1 MSRAQGRSIKYVR
14 PTDDCDV
21 CEGNG
26 IDYGLARFEPVRSA
40 VRENALW
47 SIVILCSHGTK
58 IIGSALE
65 STVVALKEVI
75 REDKNVICVGFAMDA
90 LNRLANLRPE
100 DEEALPLVIDLQ
112 KNLPEILEGSPLQS
126 WEALVRGGLNVGT
139 LSDYQLPSQ

>member
-1 MSRAQGRSIKYVR
+1 M
-14 PTDDCDV
+14 
-21 CEGNG
+21 
-26 IDYGLARFEPVRSA
+26 
-40 VRENALW
+40 
-47 SIVILCSHGTK
+47 
-58 IIGSALE
+58 
-65 STVVALKEVI
+65 VALKEVI

-112 KNLPEILEGSPLQS
+112 KNLPKILEGSPLQS

>member
-1 MSRAQGRSIKYVR
+1 
-14 PTDDCDV
+14 
-21 CEGNG
+21 
-26 IDYGLARFEPVRSA
+26 
-40 VRENALW
+40 
-47 SIVILCSHGTK
+47 
-58 IIGSALE
+58 
-65 STVVALKEVI
+65 LKEVI